1 MKIGIIGVGFVG
13 GSTARVLHPYHD
25 LFLYDK
31 YKTPEWCNEKCNEW
45 ANPPINTPQSL
56 EVLAK
61 ESEAAFISVPT
72 PMQKSG
78 AIDYTNIHSSINQ
91 LLESTKQAG
100 RNPEDLLVIIRSTAV
115 SGTTHKLSEQYPFR
129 FAFNPEFLRERYAL
143 EDMQNTDRIV
153 LGADDPLSLNQAEA
167 IYKPVFPQ
175 ARFVLT
181 DTKTSEMIKYASN
194 VTLACQVAVANEIYN
209 ICQVTGVD
217 YNGVKEAIL
226 MDPRI
231 GDFMDVPG
239 YDGDRGFG
247 GKCFPKDLRALT
259 WLAKDLG
266 YDPDLLEAVWRLNQ
280 KVRKNPDWEQ
290 IEGATSEN
298 NFGECNPAK

>member
-25 LFLYDK
+25 VFLYDK
-31 YKTPEWCNEKCNEW
+31 YQTPNWCKEAGNEW
-45 ANPPINTPQSL
+45 TNSPINTPQSL

-72 PMQKSG
+72 PMQRSG
-78 AIDYTNIHSSINQ
+78 AIDYTNIHSSISQ
-91 LLESTKQAG
+91 LLGSIKSAG
-100 RNPEDLLVIIRSTAV
+100 RNPKDLLVIIRSTAV

-143 EDMQNTDRIV
+143 EDMQNTDRVV
-153 LGADDPLSLNQAEA
+153 LGADDPLSLKQAEA
-167 IYKPVFPQ
+167 IYRPVFPN
-175 ARFVLT
+175 ARFIFKNT
-181 DTKTSEMIKYASN
+181 QTAEMIKYASN

-209 ICQVTGVD
+209 ICEAAGVD

-259 WLAKDLG
+259 KLAIDLG
-266 YDPDLLEAVWRLNQ
+266 YKPDLLEAVWKLNQ
-280 KVRKNPDWEQ
+280 RVRKDRDWEK

-298 NFGECNPAK
+298 NFGEGKSP